1 MGAGSAFVC
10 ILQSLSLRPTGP
22 FPLLAGLMP
31 LCPLALPASL
41 SGTVLAA
48 HAAVGNLLKALIN
61 PLSPVRFLPPLVSVA
76 SSALPRFCS
85 SLRFTAKHLHKRKL
99 IIRMSESCD

>member
-1 MGAGSAFVC
+1 MC

-31 LCPLALPASL
+31 LCPSALPASL

-48 HAAVGNLLKALIN
+48 HAAVGNLLEALIN
-61 PLSPVRFLPPLVSVA
+61 PLSPVRSLPPLVSLLGPAPLLLQLAV
-76 SSALPRFCS
+76 SSEAP
-85 SLRFTAKHLHKRKL
+85 TQKRAHNQNVGVL
-99 IIRMSESCD
+99 